1 MKLPNRLYDV
11 LKWVAVIA
19 LPAVVAFLGSVLPV
33 LGVPSEV
40 TQIVVTVGAA
50 LDTLLGALLGVS
62 TFNYNRAMAEKSVE
76 EYESEDD
83 R

>member
-1 MKLPNRLYDV
+1 MKLPNRWYDT

-19 LPAVVAFLGSVLPV
+19 LPAVIAFLGSVLPV

-62 TFNYNRAMAEKSVE
+62 TFNYNKEIAEKSVE